1 LAAHKNLAIQPRM
14 VAQLCLTFLIAGA
27 GMVLAQWVHLPGGP
41 LVGALLVTSAAR
53 LLNAPLEAPR
63 NWMKALG
70 RILIGLGLGA
80 KITPETLQ
88 TIARALVPM
97 LVMIAAVILLG
108 LLMAQ
113 LIHRYTRMPMPT
125 ALCSSAPGGLA
136 AMVALADDLSNE
148 GPVVASM
155 HVVRLVSVMLV
166 VPTFVR
172 GVFPD
177 YGLGVGMAASA
188 SVVTPDALLRTT
200 LLLALG
206 LAVGW
211 AAERYKLPT
220 GGLLAGMIV
229 AGVLNP
235 LWLQLPKLPGWWQLV
250 AQLIIGAGVGA
261 TMTRET
267 LRNFKPYVVA
277 GVLMTVFLILFG
289 LGLGWIMAQVTDLDL
304 VTAIAAC
311 APGGADTMVILA
323 NNLGA
328 DAQVVA
334 AMHVMRIV
342 LIMLLLPVL
351 IRRKAA
357 VPELCREP
365 ALPHVGG
372 Q

>member
-1 LAAHKNLAIQPRM
+1 MHKDLAIPPR
-14 VAQLCLTFLIAGA
+14 VAARLGLTLAIAGA
-27 GMVLAQWVHLPGGP
+27 GMVLAQWMHLPGGP

-53 LLNAPLEAPR
+53 LLNAPLEAPP
-63 NWMKALG
+63 NWIKAVG
-70 RILIGLGLGA
+70 RILLGLGLGA
-80 KITPETLQ
+80 KITPDTLG
-88 TIARALVPM
+88 TIARALGPM
-97 LVMIAAVILLG
+97 LIGIAAVTVLG
-108 LLMAQ
+108 LSMAQ
-113 LIHRYTRMPMPT
+113 IIHRRTKMPLPT
-125 ALCSSAPGGLA
+125 ALCSAAPGGLA

-155 HVVRLVSVMLV
+155 HLVRLVSVMLV
-166 VPTFVR
+166 VPAFVR
-172 GVFPD
+172 GLFPD
-177 YGLGVGMAASA
+177 VGLGGGLATAASVA
-188 SVVTPDALLRTT
+188 APDAFMRT
-200 LLLALG
+200 LALLALG

-235 LWLQLPKLPGWWQLV
+235 LWLQLPAVPGWWQIA
-250 AQLIIGAGVGA
+250 AQLVIGAGVGA

-267 LRNFKPYVVA
+267 LRNFRPYVVA
-277 GVLMTVFLILFG
+277 GALMTAFLILFG
-289 LGLGWIMAQVTDLDL
+289 LGLGWAMAQLTELDL
-304 VTAIAAC
+304 VTALTAC

-342 LIMLLLPVL
+342 VIMLLLPVL
-351 IRRKAA
+351 VRRQAA
-357 VPELCREP
+357 APSLRREP
-365 ALPHVGG
+365 AAPEAGG